1 MPTTLEY
8 CAGDLVVLIK
18 EGVSAITDSI
28 LGSMDMPVEEGEE
41 ARKAAVA

>member
-1 MPTTLEY
+1 MA

-28 LGSMDMPVEEGEE
+28 LGSLDVSVEEAEE
-41 ARKAAVA
+41 TTKATAA